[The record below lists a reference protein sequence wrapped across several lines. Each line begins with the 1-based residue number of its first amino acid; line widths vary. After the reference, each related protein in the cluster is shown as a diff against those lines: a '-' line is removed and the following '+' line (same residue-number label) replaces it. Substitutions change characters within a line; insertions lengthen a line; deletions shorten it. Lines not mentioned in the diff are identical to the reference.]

1 VKAALRALPRLA
13 APRYRR
19 LRATHPVYV
28 LAWLRN
34 GVLLGIAGA
43 ALLYLLVAVQASS
56 DIATSIRT
64 NQAMADIRAARAA
77 SAKAELALESAL
89 STNYVR
95 LIGTGPDYVNYVSDV
110 TTDLALAAENYGA
123 STNGT
128 IDIQSAQGQLE
139 TYLQLSDNA
148 VSDAEAGPTLGAA
161 GESYAYTGEQGLESQ
176 LCILRKDEQT
186 ALSEQYDEWP
196 VDPAAFW
203 WALLGPLIIVL
214 ILAGATARLLA
225 RHFRRHV
232 SPWLWVSLLLATA
245 TAVTAGFLNLD
256 DERTHSRDPLAGHPI
271 TLICALLL
279 FLAAG
284 LMAHLAYRRRLADY
298 QFRSS

>member
-64 NQAMADIRAARAA
+64 TQAMADIGKA
-77 SAKAELALESAL
+77 SAAVTSAGIALNGTLTTEDVQL
-89 STNYVR
+89 T
-95 LIGTGPDYVNYVSDV
+95 GTGSGYLDYISDV
-110 TTDLALAAENYGA
+110 TRDLALAAENNGA
-123 STNGT
+123 GT
-128 IDIQSAQGQLE
+128 AGTVQIQIVQGQLE
-139 TYLQLSDNA
+139 PYLQQSETA
-148 VSDAEAGPTLGAA
+148 ASDAELRGPLATA
-161 GESYAYTGEQGLESQ
+161 GEKYASTGEGDLTTA
-176 LCILRKDEQT
+176 LGILKCTEQT
-186 ALSEQYDEWP
+186 ALNEQRDEWP

-203 WALLGPLIIVL
+203 WALLGPLIVVL
-214 ILAGATARLLA
+214 ILAEATARLMA

-232 SPWLWVSLLLATA
+232 SPWLWGSLLLATA

-256 DERTHSRDPLAGHPI
+256 DERTHSGDPLAGHPV

-279 FLAAG
+279 FLTAG
-284 LMAHLAYRRRLADY
+284 VMAHLAYRRRLADY
-298 QFRSS
+298 RFRSS

>member
-1 VKAALRALPRLA
+1 MKAALRALPRLA

-64 NQAMADIRAARAA
+64 NQAVTDIGAARAA
-77 SAKAELALESAL
+77 SAKAEQALEQTL
-89 STNYVR
+89 NTEDVH
-95 LIGTGPDYVNYVSDV
+95 LTGTGPDYVDYVNDV
-110 TTDLALAAENYGA
+110 TTDLALAAENNGA
-123 STNGT
+123 GTDGT
-128 IDIQSAQGQLE
+128 IDIKFAQGQLD
-139 TYLQLSDNA
+139 TYLQLSENA
-148 VSDAEAGPTLGAA
+148 VSDAEIEGWLGAA
-161 GESYAYTGEQGLESQ
+161 GKSYALSGEGDLKMA
-176 LCILRKDEQT
+176 LRTLKRDEQT
-186 ALSEQYDEWP
+186 ALSEQRDAWP
-196 VDPAAFW
+196 IDPAAFW
-203 WALLGPLIIVL
+203 WALLGPVVVML
-214 ILAGATARLLA
+214 ILAAATARLLA
-225 RHFRRHV
+225 RYFRRHV
-232 SPWLWVSLLLATA
+232 SPWLWGSLLLATA

-256 DERTHSRDPLAGHPI
+256 DERTQSRDPLAGHPV

-284 LMAHLAYRRRLADY
+284 VMAQLAYRRRLADY
-298 QFRSS
+298 RFRSS